1 MAHRLEQSID
11 TVMPT
16 AVIDALNAKMDEMA
30 ARFESALSETPKIDH
45 LNRLER
51 QISDIGQ
58 QLSRA
63 ERDVARISGIEGQLL
78 RLIRRFEETPP
89 EIEQMASKAAN
100 EAARLVSETAKAGA
114 AERLDAIHR
123 DLVAMNERGAAT
135 GDRLAD
141 TLGAVH
147 ESLKQ
152 LVAQVE
158 RGPQIPAPAP
168 RPSLSERVAAS
179 EPPASRV
186 GVAPRSDRPAT
197 EEAKAEKRPD
207 RLERER
213 SVGNEQ
219 APQPN
224 QRFLRGRLGAAIPDS
239 EDRASPASPE
249 HSWRSRL
256 KEEPMDVDQ
265 AGSSRPPPAPAKGA
279 DDQASPETDD
289 EEATATSLAERFAP
303 EVRAAPDEGGDRSWS
318 RKARAVTRLKP
329 EPSSDPQ
336 GRRTR
341 PGLIIVAAVL
351 LVISAALLYSRLH
364 LKSSPDSAPQATEQS
379 TGSQEAP
386 AAESTQEYKAPAD
399 TEPETATPA
408 ATDSHGTQPP
418 ARSGWETMPPPVRV
432 GAKSG

>member
-1 MAHRLEQSID
+1 
-11 TVMPT
+11 
-16 AVIDALNAKMDEMA
+16 
-30 ARFESALSETPKIDH
+30 
-45 LNRLER
+45 
-51 QISDIGQ
+51 
-58 QLSRA
+58 
-63 ERDVARISGIEGQLL
+63 
-78 RLIRRFEETPP
+78 
-89 EIEQMASKAAN
+89 
-100 EAARLVSETAKAGA
+100 
-114 AERLDAIHR
+114 
-123 DLVAMNERGAAT
+123 MNERGAAT

-197 EEAKAEKRPD
+197 EEAEAEKRPD

-279 DDQASPETDD
+279 DDQAAPATDD
-289 EEATATSLAERFAP
+289 KEATATSLAERFAP
-303 EVRAAPDEGGDRSWS
+303 EVRAAPDERSGRSWS

-329 EPSSDPQ
+329 ESFGDPQ
-336 GRRTR
+336 GRRKR
-341 PGLIIVAAVL
+341 PVLIIVAAVL
-351 LVISAALLYSRLH
+351 LVISAALLYSRLP
-364 LKSSPDSAPQATEQS
+364 LKSDPDSAPQATEQS
-379 TGSQEAP
+379 TGRQEGPAAESSRQEAP

-399 TEPETATPA
+399 TEPETARPA

-418 ARSGWETMPPPVRV
+418 ARSGGETIPPPVRV
-432 GAKSG
+432 GQNPYAG

>member
-1 MAHRLEQSID
+1 
-11 TVMPT
+11 
-16 AVIDALNAKMDEMA
+16 
-30 ARFESALSETPKIDH
+30 
-45 LNRLER
+45 
-51 QISDIGQ
+51 
-58 QLSRA
+58 
-63 ERDVARISGIEGQLL
+63 LL
-78 RLIRRFEETPP
+78 RLIRRVEETPP

-100 EAARLVSETAKAGA
+100 EAARLVSDTAKAGA

-135 GDRLAD
+135 DDRLAD

-179 EPPASRV
+179 EPPANRV

-197 EEAKAEKRPD
+197 EEAEAEKRPD
-207 RLERER
+207 RLERGR

-256 KEEPMDVDQ
+256 KEEPIDVDQ
-265 AGSSRPPPAPAKGA
+265 AG
-279 DDQASPETDD
+279 PETGD

-303 EVRAAPDEGGDRSWS
+303 EVRAAAYERGGHSWS
-318 RKARAVTRLKP
+318 GKARAVTQLKP
-329 EPSSDPQ
+329 ESSGDPQ
-336 GRRTR
+336 GRRKR
-341 PGLIIVAAVL
+341 PVLIIVAAVL
-351 LVISAALLYSRLH
+351 LVISAALLYTRLH
-364 LKSSPDSAPQATEQS
+364 LKFEPDSAPQAAEQS

-386 AAESTQEYKAPAD
+386 AAESTREYEAPAD
-399 TEPETATPA
+399 TSPETATPA
-408 ATDSHGTQPP
+408 ASQSHGTQPP
-418 ARSGWETMPPPVRV
+418 ARSGWETIPPPMRV
-432 GAKSG
+432 GSKSG